1 MTYHPTRSSRA
12 AASVILAIVF
22 SLVGLAVL
30 VSYDAPTALAKPG
43 NGKGNGGG
51 STTPPAPACSDGK
64 DNDADGQIDFPSD
77 PGCTDANDTDE
88 TDAVVPPPPPSDFEY
103 GLRMGHTWWLTDTQ
117 MKAQMDKA
125 KDAGATTVQIVT
137 SWRKLAPTAHRQY
150 DWTYLDNAVSAA
162 EARGLKPHLQL
173 EKTPRWME
181 GSCTDCSS
189 FTPPRS
195 ATALGQ
201 FREFSEDVAARY
213 GTRAHRIEVWNEP
226 NLTDFWET
234 GPDPTEFAALQRAG
248 YLGVK
253 QANANVRVTS
263 GSIANADQGFLN
275 EFYNAVGAYSDAA
288 QNNKFFDELGM
299 HPYSSCGYPN
309 ATALAPDQPHSC
321 ALWAGK
327 WGPVDNNFGG
337 YKKMRT
343 IMEQRGDSSKKM
355 YFGELGYQATHN
367 DPHWMAPIEDSTRAD
382 WLKKAYALAQ
392 GEEYISGLSWYSYVE
407 DPRWNIANPDGTES
421 LTFKAFRDVTP

>member
-1 MTYHPTRSSRA
+1 MRSVFYALLIATSFALLLASKA
-12 AASVILAIVF
+12 APEAQTS
-22 SLVGLAVL
+22 
-30 VSYDAPTALAKPG
+30 
-43 NGKGNGGG
+43 
-51 STTPPAPACSDGK
+51 STDS
-64 DNDADGQIDFPSD
+64 
-77 PGCTDANDTDE
+77 
-88 TDAVVPPPPPSDFEY
+88 FEY
-103 GLRMGHTWWLTDTQ
+103 GLRIGHAWWVSD
-117 MKAQMDKA
+117 AQLVAEMDKA

-150 DWTYLDNAVSAA
+150 DWTYLDKAVSAA
-162 EARGLKPHLQL
+162 ETRGLKLHLQL
-173 EKTPRWME
+173 EKSPTWMD
-181 GSCTDCSS
+181 GSCSSCSS
-189 FTPPRS
+189 FTPPRTE
-195 ATALGQ
+195 AALQQ
-201 FREFSEDVAARY
+201 FNEFAYDVAARY

-226 NLTDFWET
+226 NLADFWVASG
-234 GPDPTEFAALQRAG
+234 GPDPGEFAALQRAG

-253 QANANVRVTS
+253 QANGDVRVTS